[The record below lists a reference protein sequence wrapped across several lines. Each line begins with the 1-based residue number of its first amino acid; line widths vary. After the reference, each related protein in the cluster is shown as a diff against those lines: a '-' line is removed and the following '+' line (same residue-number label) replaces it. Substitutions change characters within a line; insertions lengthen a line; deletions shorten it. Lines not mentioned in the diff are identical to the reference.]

1 MEEQEILSIT
11 LALERKSEHPLA
23 EAIVQKADES
33 GGKVLDMENFQA
45 VPGRGVRGTVGGK
58 AYFLG
63 TRLLLTENKIA
74 LKMES
79 TIEALEADGKTVMLL
94 ADSDN
99 LIAFIAVADTIK
111 PTSAEAV
118 ARMKKLGIAV
128 YMVTGDNAR
137 TARAIAAKVGIE
149 NVLAEVLPENK
160 ALEVKKLQ
168 QLGKKVA
175 MVGDGIND
183 SPALVQA
190 DLGIVMGS
198 GADVA
203 MESGG
208 IIIMRNDLSDVLTSI
223 ELSRQT
229 VGKIRQ
235 NMFFA
240 LFYNVLGIPVAAGA
254 FSAFGFILK
263 PELAGLAMA
272 LSSVSVV
279 TNSLLL
285 KNFRPGRRN
294 ILSELAPVIMT
305 FFFLAV
311 FWEFSKGL

>member
-1 MEEQEILSIT
+1 
-11 LALERKSEHPLA
+11 
-23 EAIVQKADES
+23 
-33 GGKVLDMENFQA
+33 
-45 VPGRGVRGTVGGK
+45 
-58 AYFLG
+58 
-63 TRLLLTENKIA
+63 
-74 LKMES
+74 MES

-198 GADVA
+198 WADVA

>member
-1 MEEQEILSIT
+1 MKE
-11 LALERKSEHPLA
+11 
-23 EAIVQKADES
+23 
-33 GGKVLDMENFQA
+33 
-45 VPGRGVRGTVGGK
+45 
-58 AYFLG
+58 
-63 TRLLLTENKIA
+63 
-74 LKMES
+74 
-79 TIEALEADGKTVMLL
+79 TIESLESDGKTVMLL
-94 ADSDN
+94 ADEKD
-99 LIAFIAVADTIK
+99 LLAFIAVADTIK
-111 PTSAEAV
+111 PTSAEAI

-137 TARAIAAKVGIE
+137 TAHAIASKVGIE

-168 QLGKKVA
+168 NAGKKVA

-208 IIIMRNDLSDVLTSI
+208 IIIMKNDLRDVLTSI

-229 VGKIRQ
+229 VGKIQQ

-240 LFYNVLGIPVAAGA
+240 LFYNVLGIPVAAGVL
-254 FSAFGFILK
+254 STFGFILK

-285 KNFRPGRRN
+285 KNFRPGKRN
-294 ILSELAPVIMT
+294 ILSTIAPVLMT
-305 FFFLAV
+305 VLFLGI
-311 FWEFSKGL
+311 FWQFSQFGNTAEAGRSYTMSNP